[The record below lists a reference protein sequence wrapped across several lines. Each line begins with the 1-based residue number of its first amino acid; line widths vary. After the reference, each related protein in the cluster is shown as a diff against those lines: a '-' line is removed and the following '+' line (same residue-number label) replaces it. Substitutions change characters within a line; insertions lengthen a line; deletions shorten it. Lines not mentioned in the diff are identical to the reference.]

1 MLWQKYWVKQA
12 IKEIWT
18 TNFFLDDYEA
28 AVDHEPHQLFAEL
41 EELIINSEGLMEW
54 KETARWVKFEE
65 DVEEGSNRWSKPHV
79 SSLSMHSLIELR
91 NLILK
96 GTVFLD
102 LEAEDLNQILDV
114 LLENIVHNGLLTV
127 EKVQDVKHVI
137 MKKHR
142 HQFEGLKKVKT
153 DVGNSLST
161 ITSIASGLSL
171 KRIKSFG
178 ELGHNNN
185 GYHNGASGHDPSRYS
200 EGEVNNEHFKKKLPK
215 DAEAANILVG
225 EVDFLTDPLCAFVR
239 LKNSVSLGDL
249 TEVSLPTRFLFILL
263 GPEQSLQSYHEV
275 GRSMSSSLADEVFH
289 EVAYKARNKKQI
301 LAGLDEFLDQVT
313 VLPPGEWDR
322 SIRIEPPATLPNQED
337 RKKMLA
343 HDKTPI
349 FTEDDEEK
357 EKHLLRK
364 EAGLVRS
371 GRLFGGL
378 IDDFNRKKPWFL
390 KDFTD
395 ALSMKTVASVIF
407 IYFATLAP
415 TVAFGGLLGDATDN
429 RMASIECL
437 VAGLIAGVLFGMFSG
452 QPLTILGVTGP
463 DLVFESIVFDFCKT
477 VGWQYLSFRVW
488 IGWWIAAILLVI
500 VAFDISA
507 YVCYITRFTEESF
520 ATLIAIIFIV
530 KALQKVISV
539 ASETPIYP
547 SDCFCDPI
555 ASENMTNWSYND
567 SLSFKSLQGS
577 DNNIWNINLNETEV
591 LNPCTF
597 TTNDTLM
604 IGEESIGCR
613 YEPNVFFMSVLLFLG
628 TYLLATTLKKF
639 KNEPFFPTVIRNYIS
654 DFAVILAMFVMVM
667 FDVLFDIST
676 PKLSVPPE
684 FKPTH
689 PDRGWI
695 TPLFDGNPWYTA
707 LVAVIPALLGSIL
720 VFMDQQI
727 TAVIVN
733 RKEHLLKKG
742 PGYHLDLLVVSVI
755 IVINSY
761 LGIPW
766 YVAST
771 ILSITH
777 VRSLQVE
784 SQCSAPGEKVKFLG
798 TREQRV
804 THITI
809 FILVGLSAFLSP
821 ILKKIPMPVLYGVFL
836 YMGINSLDGL
846 QFFDR
851 LLLFFM
857 PKKYQPDYPYLRQV
871 PLSRVHQFTF
881 IQLTCF
887 VILWLIQTFKQT
899 SILFPI
905 MLLLLVGIRKALDF
919 VFTRH
924 ELKVLDDVFPQSKR
938 KEKME
943 EEEERRKS
951 IDYGIPVCDNV
962 LLEGKTISKR
972 DSFVHFEED
981 PFPNY
986 GDTFHDD
993 GVIRMKTVI
1002 GAGLPNTA
1010 LHDSDP
1016 DILKQ

>member
-1 MLWQKYWVKQA
+1 M
-12 IKEIWT
+12 
-18 TNFFLDDYEA
+18 
-28 AVDHEPHQLFAEL
+28 DHEPHQLFAEL
-41 EELIINSEGLMEW
+41 EELIVNTEGLMEW

-91 NLILK
+91 NLIVK

-102 LEAEDLNQILDV
+102 LEAENLSQILDV

-142 HQFEGLKKVKT
+142 HQFEGLKKVKS
-153 DVGNSLST
+153 DVGNSFST
-161 ITSIASGLSL
+161 ITSIANGLSL
-171 KRIKSFG
+171 RHIKSFG
-178 ELGHNNN
+178 ELGHNN
-185 GYHNGASGHDPSRYS
+185 GASGHDLLSYPSIP
-200 EGEVNNEHFKKKLPK
+200 EEEVNNEHFKKKLPK

-225 EVDFLTDPLCAFVR
+225 EVEFLPEPLCAFVR
-239 LKNSVSLGDL
+239 LKTSIGLGDL
-249 TEVSLPTRFLFILL
+249 TEVSLPSRFLFILL

-322 SIRIEPPATLPNQED
+322 SVRIEPPATLPSQDD

-343 HDKTPI
+343 HVKTPN

-378 IDDFNRKKPWFL
+378 IEDFKRKKPWYFRDF
-390 KDFTD
+390 KDAF
-395 ALSMKTVASVIF
+395 SMKTVASVIF

-429 RMASIECL
+429 QMASIECL

-477 VGWQYLSFRVW
+477 MGWEYLSFRVW
-488 IGWWIAAILLVI
+488 IGWWIAAILLFI
-500 VAFDISA
+500 VALDISA

-530 KALQKVISV
+530 KALQKVISI

-555 ASENMTNWSYND
+555 ASENMTNVSYND
-567 SLSFKSLQGS
+567 SLSFKSGRGS
-577 DNNIWNINLNETEV
+577 DANIWNDIANGTEV
-591 LNPCTF
+591 VNPCTF
-597 TTNDTLM
+597 
-604 IGEESIGCR
+604 ISHYKSIPGEESIGCR
-613 YEPNVFFMSVLLFLG
+613 YEPNVFFMSVILFFG
-628 TYLLATTLKKF
+628 TYLLATSLKKF
-639 KNEPFFPTVIRNYIS
+639 KNERFFPTIIRNYIS
-654 DFAVILAMFVMVM
+654 DFSVILAMLVMVVC
-667 FDVLFDIST
+667 DILLGIST

-689 PDRGWI
+689 PGRGWV
-695 TPLFDGNPWYTA
+695 TPLFAGNPWYTA
-707 LVAVIPALLGSIL
+707 LIAVIPALLGSIL
-720 VFMDQQI
+720 IFMDQQI

-771 ILSITH
+771 ILSINH

-784 SQCSAPGEKVKFLG
+784 SESSAPGEKVKFLG

-804 THITI
+804 THVTI

-821 ILKKIPMPVLYGVFL
+821 LLKRIPMPVLYGVFL

-871 PLSRVHQFTF
+871 PLSRVHLFTI

-887 VILWLIQTFKQT
+887 IVLWLIQTFKQS

-905 MLLLLVGIRKALDF
+905 MLLLLVGIRKLLDF

-924 ELKVLDDVFPQSKR
+924 EMKVLDDVFPQSKR

-943 EEEERRKS
+943 EEEERRRLS
-951 IDYGIPVCDNV
+951 VDYD
-962 LLEGKTISKR
+962 ISVTLTDENELSQRKKNKE
-972 DSFVHFEED
+972 HYEEE

-986 GDTFHDD
+986 GDALDD
-993 GVIRMKTVI
+993 EGAIHIKTGI
-1002 GAGLPNTA
+1002 HNSAFLN
-1010 LHDSDP
+1010 SEP